1 MTILNE
7 QELLTNIAT
16 NATEIAITGAWN
28 KVKKFFK
35 DLDAKDSIRYRTAYE
50 NKKTAKLKPLYPDVS
65 LKIYIHYMFV

>member
-50 NKKTAKLKPLYPDVS
+50 KYLQSANE
-65 LKIYIHYMFV
+65 